1 MKKKEN
7 KFMRLASMVMV
18 GVLATTSIVGG
29 TFAKYTT
36 QDSASD
42 MARVAKW
49 GVELQVVGD
58 LYGDTYKDTII
69 ETDDETMTVQSVDAA
84 TNNTAV
90 VAPGT
95 KNDNG
100 FTFSLKGQPE
110 VDGTVTTTMKIQN
123 VFLKAGS
130 YGIMIPVDA
139 TVVTEANFDEQGD
152 LYTKSGDTYTKAT
165 AYSDNTTFYTLEDAV
180 TMTADYY
187 PVVYTL
193 AGNTATSGTDAEDT
207 LEKAADAIANQLGL
221 TAGTADTDTSI
232 TYTGTKA
239 FSTNENLATWL
250 VDGETLTWAWAF
262 TDDAENDGDSAVE
275 HDKADTILGLLQTAD
290 LNNGTVVEGTVVKAS
305 GDTFIAPTEYED
317 YCLDTMFSIDI
328 TATQVD

>member
-42 MARVAKW
+42 AARVAKW

-69 ETDDETMTVQSVDAA
+69 ETDDDTMTVQSVDAS
-84 TNNTAV
+84 TAV

-95 KNDNG
+95 ENKNG

-123 VFLKAGS
+123 VFLKSGS
-130 YGIMIPVDA
+130 YGVMIPVDEN
-139 TVVTEANFDEQGD
+139 VVTAANFDEQGK
-152 LYTKSGDTYTKAT
+152 LYTKSGDTYSEAT
-165 AYSDNTTFYTLEDAV
+165 AYSANTTFYTLEDAV

-207 LEKAADAIANQLGL
+207 LLKAANAIKDQLGL
-221 TAGTADTDTSI
+221 TAAEAANDTSI
-232 TYTGTKA
+232 TYTGTKT
-239 FSTNENLATWL
+239 FSTNENLADWK

-262 TDDAENDGDSAVE
+262 SDGTTDGDKAVE
-275 HDKADTILGLLQTAD
+275 HDLCDTILGLLQTAD
-290 LNNGTVVEGTVVKAS
+290 LNNGTVVEGEVVKAS
-305 GDTFIAPTEYED
+305 GDTFIAPTEYKD
-317 YCLDTMFSIDI
+317 YCLNTMFSIDM